1 MLREAFRYSYR
12 RDPGPSEVNSW
23 RNSLRAISG
32 VFETAGLT
40 DNGVILEYELPL
52 SSKRLDCMILGRDS
66 ARNDQAVIIELKQWE
81 ECQEGYGDKV
91 VTRTGGA
98 NRDVLHPSV
107 QVGQYKLY
115 LEDAHTAFYEDP
127 APVGLS
133 ACAFLHNYNY
143 DPHDVLLSEKYRSFY
158 EACPLFMADHTRE
171 LMGYLKDRT
180 GQGGGMEV
188 LRRVEKSTYRPSKK
202 LLDHIGGILQGK
214 NEYVLL
220 DEQLI
225 SFERV
230 LYAAVEG
237 LHSRTKTII
246 LVRGGPGTGK
256 SVIALN
262 LLATLS
268 AKGFNT
274 HYVTGSKAF
283 TETLRQIVGRRGSQQ
298 CRQFSSYMNAEAD
311 ELNVMVCD
319 EAHRMWAKSQN
330 RFMRREDR
338 TDKPLIAELVH
349 ASRVVVFFIDDH
361 QPVRPGEIGSS
372 KYVSDF
378 AVENKYRIFDYT
390 LDAQFRCL
398 GSDAF
403 IKWVS
408 NTLGVETDSD
418 ALWNVNSPFEFKV
431 FGTAESLDMAIRER
445 SNQGS
450 KARLTAGFC
459 WPWSKPLEDGTLV
472 NDVNIGNFSM
482 PWNAKPEAGHLH
494 KTIPP
499 SSIWAYDER
508 GIEQIGCVYT
518 AQGFEFDYVGVII
531 GPDLVYRAGLGWVG
545 NKSASFD
552 TVVKR
557 SGEKF
562 VHLVK
567 NTYRVLL
574 TRGLKG
580 CYVHF
585 MDKETEEYFRGRLT
599 MEGGKAEPDTT

>member
-1 MLREAFRYSYR
+1 MPPCFLRTSIPR
-12 RDPGPSEVNSW
+12 RSGPPQS
-23 RNSLRAISG
+23 
-32 VFETAGLT
+32 
-40 DNGVILEYELPL
+40 NGRFLA
-52 SSKRLDCMILGRDS
+52 RL
-66 ARNDQAVIIELKQWE
+66 
-81 ECQEGYGDKV
+81 
-91 VTRTGGA
+91 
-98 NRDVLHPSV
+98 
-107 QVGQYKLY
+107 
-115 LEDAHTAFYEDP
+115 
-127 APVGLS
+127 
-133 ACAFLHNYNY
+133 
-143 DPHDVLLSEKYRSFY
+143 
-158 EACPLFMADHTRE
+158 
-171 LMGYLKDRT
+171 
-180 GQGGGMEV
+180 
-188 LRRVEKSTYRPSKK
+188 
-202 LLDHIGGILQGK
+202 HIGGILQGK

-230 LYAAVEG
+230 LYAAIEG

-338 TDKPLIAELVH
+338 TDKPLIAELIH

-378 AVENKYRIFDYT
+378 AEEHKYRIFDYT

-403 IKWVS
+403 ITWVS

-418 ALWNVNSPFEFKV
+418 ALWNVNSAFEFKI
-431 FGTAESLDMAIRER
+431 FDTAESLDKAIRER
-445 SNQGS
+445 TNQGF

-472 NDVNIGNFSM
+472 NDVHIGAFSR
-482 PWNAKPEAGHLH
+482 PWNAKPDAGHLD

-508 GIEQIGCVYT
+508 GIGQVGCVYT

-531 GPDLVYRAGLGWVG
+531 GPDLVYRVEFGWVG

-562 VHLVK
+562 VQLVK

-585 MDKETEEYFRGRLT
+585 LDKETEEYVRDRLT
-599 MEGGKAEPDTT
+599 MEGVNTEPDTT